1 MRTILASA
9 IGARLNSDVIKG
21 GGTDDTEVLQRVLDL
36 ADESHGIELVMNGC
50 ALVSGLRLHSNTTIR
65 CLNQSCGFYLADHA
79 DFPILV
85 NADFSKGE
93 IHTRNITLQGGC
105 YNGNSLNQV
114 HHRPD
119 RLWITAMSFFGVEG
133 LTIRDLR
140 IRSARTFAIHL
151 ANWRLVNLEN
161 LLFEPD
167 HFELNQNQDAIHI
180 NGPGRFL
187 TARNLIGFGE
197 DDFFALNA
205 DDGTQPLSVTHGL
218 GPWVEEGDITDVLV
232 DGMLWHDTIQGIRLL
247 SRTARLDRII
257 IRNVQGTCSDFV
269 LLLEPYCASGAITG
283 NYGHIILENIDV
295 RGISPRKQSK
305 FMMTVAGKVEC
316 LELRNVH
323 RHNPEDERPYIWV
336 RDQGDVDQLF
346 IDGFSVHS
354 PHPAKKTASHITI
367 DGHIAYCRLSNA
379 NIYEGSPKPASSKLL
394 KVNPDARID
403 LLTINETTTQMVSG

>member
-1 MRTILASA
+1 MRMILASET
-9 IGARLNSDVIKG
+9 GAKLDSDVCKG
-21 GGTDDTEVLQRVLDL
+21 GGSDDTAPLQRALDL
-36 ADESHGIELVMNGC
+36 ADETHGVELVMDGC

-65 CLNQSCGFYLADHA
+65 CLNQNCGFYLADHA
-79 DFPILV
+79 DSPILV

-93 IHTRNITLQGGC
+93 IRTRNITLQGGC
-105 YNGNSLNQV
+105 YNGNSLNQI

-119 RLWITAMSFFGVEG
+119 HLWVTAMSFFGVEG

-140 IRSARTFAIHL
+140 VRSARTFAIHL
-151 ANWRLVNLEN
+151 ANWLHVNLEN

-167 HFELNQNQDAIHI
+167 HFELNQNQDAIHV

-205 DDGTQPLSVTHGL
+205 DDDTKPMSVSHCF

-232 DGMLWHDTIQGIRLL
+232 DGVIWHDTIQGIRLL

-257 IRNVQGTCSDFV
+257 IRNVQGTCSDFA
-269 LLLEPYCASGAITG
+269 LLLEPYCAPGSITG
-283 NYGHIILENIDV
+283 NYGHILLENIDV
-295 RGISPRKQSK
+295 REIKPRKNSD

-323 RHNPEDERPYIWV
+323 RHNSEDKRPYIWV

-346 IDGFSVHS
+346 IDGFSVHA
-354 PHPAKKTASHITI
+354 PHPADKTANHITI
-367 DGHIAYCRLSNA
+367 DGHIAYLRLSNA
-379 NIYEGSPKPASSKLL
+379 NIYEGTPKLNSDKLL
-394 KVNPDARID
+394 KVNSSAHID
-403 LLTINETTTQMVSG
+403 LLTINEITTKMVSG